1 MMSEDADETLLSQA
15 SQISDPEEE
24 VGIWCDEKEIQN
36 ERRQALNDA
45 PGNLTSG
52 RFSPIIS
59 TLKASWDNISSTQQ
73 KYYTRKAR
81 EAVAAMLSVI
91 SPGQEKDLWKCIQND
106 SDLIERDESSSSK
119 GKHFDTHTGLIDVL
133 IKAYDPAE
141 S

>member
-1 MMSEDADETLLSQA
+1 MQSFSGQSFVTTPGENEEVELMECEATMSEDVDKTLLLQA

-59 TLKASWDNISSTQQ
+59 TLNASWDDISSTQQ
-73 KYYTRKAR
+73 KYYTLKAR

-91 SPGQEKDLWKCIQND
+91 SPGQEKDLWKCI
-106 SDLIERDESSSSK
+106 
-119 GKHFDTHTGLIDVL
+119 
-133 IKAYDPAE
+133 
-141 S
+141 